1 MNKTIRPLLLSKR
14 SFTLIEMMIVLVLL
28 LGVGAAVAF
37 NARAAIDQA
46 RFKADARGFK
56 SVLNSIEELVATGFD
71 PFLIFESREGGIHIV
86 YQEAMGRFKKKTF
99 DYPFIERILL
109 NNNELTTPLFFA
121 SRGAQYPVGKL
132 SLIGKNSSYEID
144 LQSPLIKMTANS
156 NDYPEWVREVCAKK
170 EKSKDKKSKASSS

>member
-1 MNKTIRPLLLSKR
+1 MSKTIRPLLLNKKG
-14 SFTLIEMMIVLVLL
+14 FTLIEMMIVLVLL

-71 PFLIFESREGGIHIV
+71 PFLTFESREGGQHIV

-121 SRGAQYPVGKL
+121 SRGAQYPIGKL
-132 SLIGKNSSYEID
+132 LLIGKNSSYEID
-144 LQSPLIKMTANS
+144 LQSPLIKMNANP
-156 NDYPEWVREVCAKK
+156 NEYPEWVKEVCAKK
-170 EKSKDKKSKASSS
+170 EKSTAKKSKASSS